1 MQTAILACVEH
12 GEKLCLPSLKP
23 PPNDNR
29 SSRGELRRSEDESK
43 PVGWSGRI
51 WRSVWRFLT
60 SSNQVKWVSATAA
73 IMILVIFWTQVLL
86 NPATVSAS
94 EFLTRA
100 TSAQNPSASHEKDNV
115 SRTAHQRVRISSG
128 QETVV
133 R

>member
-73 IMILVIFWTQVLL
+73 IMGLVIFWTQGLL
-86 NPATVSAS
+86 NPSSVSAI

-100 TSAQNPSASHEKDNV
+100 TGAQNPSAFQGKGGV
-115 SRTAHQRVRISSG
+115 RRTANQRV
-128 QETVV
+128 
-133 R
+133 